1 MMVALYDVCLMVRR
15 AFVVVVSTAGGVT
28 VFVGVT
34 VVDGLVTVLGSK
46 TVVIVCVAVSVAAY
60 RSQYTMY
67 LKKEEGYLYLL
78 EIGVTDATTVTV
90 GVYYSDMSV
99 FGLITQN
106 SQTYGNSRLGSNRE
120 REVSLIGN
128 LRSITVVR
136 YDDDRPVAAI
146 QLALHDRAISSQL
159 CSSMLRSTDEPTMW
173 IIDLCRPAA
182 N

>member
-1 MMVALYDVCLMVRR
+1 MMVALYDVFLMVRR

-99 FGLITQN
+99 FGLIT
-106 SQTYGNSRLGSNRE
+106 
-120 REVSLIGN
+120 
-128 LRSITVVR
+128 
-136 YDDDRPVAAI
+136 
-146 QLALHDRAISSQL
+146 
-159 CSSMLRSTDEPTMW
+159 
-173 IIDLCRPAA
+173 
-182 N
+182 